1 MNLTFFIKSKT
12 VILDKYTIKDVPGSS
27 GRLDVISRCVL
38 SAILGRESFEK
49 EVQIWVFLDRYGTYI
64 FNPEFFNYETFPK
77 NELLFTDYFVRV
89 LRKRENIE
97 DLHSNPLKSVNHS
110 EIDLIES
117 IKHFQ
122 KLKYNLYLLREQS
135 KDFFNELSS
144 IKEKEKIVFI
154 IGSQEDEYLNSNEI
168 LALQIPT
175 ISLGSQSYLA
185 SSVIRLLK
193 LYILAL

>member
-1 MNLTFFIKSKT
+1 M
-12 VILDKYTIKDVPGSS
+12 
-27 GRLDVISRCVL
+27 
-38 SAILGRESFEK
+38 
-49 EVQIWVFLDRYGTYI
+49 
-64 FNPEFFNYETFPK
+64 
-77 NELLFTDYFVRV
+77 
-89 LRKRENIE
+89 
-97 DLHSNPLKSVNHS
+97 
-110 EIDLIES
+110 
-117 IKHFQ
+117 
-122 KLKYNLYLLREQS
+122 LY
-135 KDFFNELSS
+135 FNELSS